1 MAGTPLNSAE
11 ISALVDAIE
20 DGRVETTSAPAKEAV
35 PYDLTSNDRAI
46 RGQMPALDAINAQIA
61 SMLGMGLAG
70 RTRRRL
76 EVVSAPATLLKIG
89 DLGALLSPPATVAVL
104 RLGQGVGQAVL
115 SMEASLTDGLLSAA
129 LGEKKPAADPVT
141 APSAPVDRRDLTS
154 VERQV
159 LKRLLGVFT
168 EAMGTA
174 WEPVLA
180 LRPEIVRF
188 ESDPRLLQIA
198 PSNETAVL
206 CSFEISGGLRGAVQL
221 AIPYAA
227 LEPAKRALMAAPR
240 QGDRF
245 SDVVFAERLAEELS
259 QVPVELRALL
269 GQARTR
275 LSRLLELEVGDTF
288 MLDTSEG
295 SALPVLVE
303 GRAKLFGQPGVRGGA
318 MSVTVERVAKPIQI
332 PPSRTKR
339 TA

>member
-1 MAGTPLNSAE
+1 MAGTPLNPAE

-20 DGRVETTSAPAKEAV
+20 DGRVETQSAPAKEAV

-76 EVVSAPATLLKIG
+76 EVVSAPATLLKMG

-104 RLGQGVGQAVL
+104 RLGQGVGQAIL
-115 SMEASLTDGLLSAA
+115 SMEVSLTDGLLSAA
-129 LGEKKPAADPVT
+129 LGEKKPVVEPV
-141 APSAPVDRRDLTS
+141 SAPAPIDRRELTS

-159 LKRLLGVFT
+159 LKRLLAVFT
-168 EAMGTA
+168 EAMATA
-174 WEPVLA
+174 WEPVMPLK
-180 LRPEIVRF
+180 PEIVRF

-198 PSNETAVL
+198 PANETAVL
-206 CSFEISGGLRGAVQL
+206 CSFEVSGGLRGAVQL

-245 SDVVFAERLAEELS
+245 SDVVFAERLADELTH
-259 QVPVELRALL
+259 VPVELRALL
-269 GQARTR
+269 GQAKTR

-295 SALPVLVE
+295 AALPVLVE
-303 GRAKLFGQPGVRGGA
+303 GRAKLFGQPAVRGGA
-318 MSVTVERVAKPIQI
+318 IAVTIDRVAKPIPI

-339 TA
+339 SA